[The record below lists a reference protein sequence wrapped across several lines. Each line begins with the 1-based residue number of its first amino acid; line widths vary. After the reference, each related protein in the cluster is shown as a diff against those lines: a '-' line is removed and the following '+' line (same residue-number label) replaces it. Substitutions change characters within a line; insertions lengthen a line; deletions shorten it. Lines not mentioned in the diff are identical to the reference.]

1 MTKTAP
7 VVISLGGSIVCPS
20 TGEISWQFLKKF
32 KELIERRA
40 SKGQRFIIVVGGG
53 AVARQYQQAADRV
66 SKLVPEDID
75 WLGIHATRLNAHL
88 LRTIFRAT
96 AHPKLNTDPTDC
108 PPIKEP
114 LLVAAGWKPGWSTDY
129 VAVCLAKSYGAE
141 TVINLSNIDI
151 VYDAD
156 PRKDS
161 QAKPLP
167 VVSWSQFRKIVGNK
181 WSPGGN
187 FPFDPV
193 ASRLA
198 QQHKLTVYVAKGTD
212 LHNFARI
219 LDSQPFRGTVIKS

>member
-1 MTKTAP
+1 MAKLAP
-7 VVISLGGSIVCPS
+7 IVISLGGSIVCPS
-20 TGEISWQFLKKF
+20 TDQINWQFLKKF
-32 KELIERRA
+32 KELIERRTH
-40 SKGQRFIIVVGGG
+40 KGQRFIIVVGGG
-53 AVARQYQQAADRV
+53 AISRQYQQAAGRI

-88 LRTIFRAT
+88 LRTIFRTT

-129 VAVCLAKSYGAE
+129 VAVCLAKTYGAK

-156 PRKDS
+156 PRNHP

-167 VVSWSQFRKIVGNK
+167 VASWSQFRKIVGNK

-193 ASRLA
+193 ASKLA
-198 QQHKLTVYVAKGTD
+198 QQYKLIVYVAKGTD
-212 LHNFARI
+212 LRNFARI
-219 LDSQPFRGTVIKS
+219 LDGQSFHGSVIKG